1 MIHALQAMEGRLSA
15 GSSGGHNVPESQ
27 ASGSKPADPEP
38 EVENVKESVQESEC
52 AEESD
57 QESERAEESDQESE
71 RAEESGQ
78 ESESAKE
85 SDDDECKSESESEI
99 DYENFKRFDR
109 RLWVDEEVEKRKQIG
124 GESIRKAA
132 VAFMREDF
140 KISMEFMQEEIE
152 KTEQQDQSSSGDS
165 AKMGAWVR
173 TIAGGVLGQGD
184 ADWAAQKRR
193 SALKRY
199 RQQRDFLDNMPD
211 EALIKYGPP
220 QFQFTSGACH
230 SEYESDA
237 IYGGRKVPRK
247 APH

>member
-57 QESERAEESDQESE
+57 QESERAEESGQESE
-71 RAEESGQ
+71 SAKESDD
-78 ESESAKE
+78 ESAKE

-140 KISMEFMQEEIE
+140 KNSMELMQEEIE
-152 KTEQQDQSSSGDS
+152 KEMQQDQSSSGDS

-173 TIAGGVLGQGD
+173 TIAGGVLREGD